1 MEGNFDMITNH
12 APQLWKASEDEFY
25 QTATD
30 PSSGKGL
37 LPRQKPVAVEDLN
50 DPRKSMAK
58 YFSKIRKM
66 RDEFNG
72 NT

>member
-1 MEGNFDMITNH
+1 MEGNFDMITNRAAH
-12 APQLWKASEDEFY
+12 LYKAYEEELY

-30 PSSGKGL
+30 PSSGKSL
-37 LPRQKPVAVEDLN
+37 LSRQSRVAAEDLN
-50 DPRKSMAK
+50 APRKSMAK